1 MEYDFATTGVNS
13 FVNRRYIFPEL
24 NDIKPEL
31 IAESTRNARITGEQ
45 FAKDSKSKL
54 GKIKTASQGQ
64 IAISG
69 DWTGDDHVPYTEK
82 PYINNVRV
90 VSTIVFFLED

>member
-1 MEYDFATTGVNS
+1 MNCVANC
-13 FVNRRYIFPEL
+13 RYIFPEL
-24 NDIKPEL
+24 NEIKPKL

-64 IAISG
+64 IAMSG
-69 DWTGDDHVPYTEK
+69 DYSSGDGYIPFTEK
-82 PYINNVRV
+82 PYIYNVRV
-90 VSTIVFFLED
+90 VSSIVFFLED